1 MSLEKPITFDKEIR
15 NQRDSLPYIS
25 QESED
30 DRIFSENI
38 SILENNGLIS
48 VSDHVS
54 SIMDK

>member
-1 MSLEKPITFDKEIR
+1 MSLEKPISFDEEIR
-15 NQRDSLPYIS
+15 NQHASLPNIT
-25 QESED
+25 QASED

>member
-1 MSLEKPITFDKEIR
+1 MSLDKQISFDEEIR
-15 NQRDSLPYIS
+15 NQRNNLPNIT
-25 QESED
+25 QASED
-30 DRIFSENI
+30 ERLLTEEI